1 MTTHTGIAGSPRRGG
16 ICLRAAGR
24 PDTEAALTQFRA
36 HLAALDLDRCA
47 AVACAADAAGHYAR
61 FQLADDFARAWVPG
75 YDTTGIRERSRRDP
89 QGQPRAECDLERE
102 ILIAM
107 LAAPLDFEFP
117 GCDEALACVRMRANI
132 ARAGART
139 ALAFHTTKAERPED
153 YWVDDPERGFIV
165 RPGKSL
171 IEALRLATQPEASG
185 MLYSFS
191 CYRATEYV
199 ILLGIA
205 QELATC
211 NPPLF
216 AQLQRQCETRVI
228 RSAQFHDT
236 FLIEYGSMEEPLP
249 PQYYVPG
256 DRLWFRNPDAA
267 SSDIIGYE
275 GSWVFYLGGGLFSNF
290 WKSDQ
295 PYTLA
300 SKCIEIYHWRHGARR
315 DAGGEPAMDED
326 VVEARVRAT
335 QADPQAA
342 AEIVARMMRLRDPKG
357 IYAEG
362 GCIDTTR
369 EYPRRVCPGTA
380 DLVLP
385 GS

>member
-1 MTTHTGIAGSPRRGG
+1 MTERTGHFAGQRRGG
-16 ICLRAAGR
+16 ICVRTGGGR
-24 PDTEAALTQFRA
+24 
-36 HLAALDLDRCA
+36 
-47 AVACAADAAGHYAR
+47 DAAGVARQLRTHLARHDLDTCATTACAFDTGGAYASFR
-61 FQLADDFARAWVPG
+61 LADEFAQRWAPG
-75 YDTTGIRERSRRDP
+75 YDTMAIRERSRDP
-89 QGQPRAECDLERE
+89 AAAPPDAEGDLERE

-107 LAAPLDFEFP
+107 LAAPIDFEFP
-117 GCDEALACVRMRANI
+117 NCDELLAAVRLRAGI
-132 ARAGART
+132 ARAAART
-139 ALAFHTTKAERPED
+139 VVAFDTRSAERPEE
-153 YWVDDPERGFIV
+153 YWVYDERIGFTV
-165 RPGKSL
+165 RPGRSV
-171 IEALRLATQPEASG
+171 IDALRLATQPAASG
-185 MLYSFS
+185 ALYSFS

-199 ILLGIA
+199 ILLA
-205 QELATC
+205 VAEELALH

-216 AQLQRQCETRVI
+216 AQLQRQCETRMI

-236 FLIEYGSMEEPLP
+236 FLIEYGSMEAPLP
-249 PQYYVPG
+249 PRYYVPG

-326 VVEARVRAT
+326 VVEARMRAT

-380 DLVLP
+380 DLALP